1 MSTASKPSLILG
13 TAGHIDHGKSSL
25 VKALTGVDPDRLAE
39 EKKRGITIE
48 LGFAQLALPGGRRVG
63 VVDVPG
69 HEKFVRHMVAGATGV
84 DVALIVIAA
93 DDGIMPQTV
102 EHLAVLELLGVKS
115 AEVALTKIYQV
126 DEEWVEFV
134 SDEIAGRLA
143 DGPFAN
149 APVVGISS
157 RTGAGL
163 DELRAALDKACSNA
177 EHIKAANVARMPVD
191 RVFTV

>member
-1 MSTASKPSLILG
+1 
-13 TAGHIDHGKSSL
+13 
-25 VKALTGVDPDRLAE
+25 
-39 EKKRGITIE
+39 
-48 LGFAQLALPGGRRVG
+48 
-63 VVDVPG
+63 
-69 HEKFVRHMVAGATGV
+69 MVAGATGV

-115 AEVALTKIYQV
+115 AVVALTKIDLV

-134 SDEIAGRLA
+134 SDEIAGRLV

-157 RTGAGL
+157 RTGAGSTSCAQL
-163 DELRAALDKACSNA
+163 
-177 EHIKAANVARMPVD
+177 
-191 RVFTV
+191 